1 MDINQMQG
9 GVPASARLNLSEKT
23 DLLTGRD
30 FWTTQDYSS
39 RGVPSLRFADGPS
52 GLRIEAGDGTRSEMG
67 NTLPATCF
75 PSLAA
80 LASSWDRRL
89 LNAVGA
95 ALGEEAAASGVN
107 VLLGPGV
114 NIKRNPLCGRNFEY
128 FSEDEYLAGSLA
140 AQYIRGVQ
148 GTGVAACVKH
158 FAANNCATCLDSV
171 SPTNTRIHRNC
182 LLLQQKPMDWVN
194 DFRS

>member
-1 MDINQMQG
+1 MQG

-89 LNAVGA
+89 LNAVGT
-95 ALGEEAAASGVN
+95 ALGEEAAASGVRRQFSAF
-107 VLLGPGV
+107 GPG
-114 NIKRNPLCGRNFEY
+114 PLKYSYRAGLRIIFPALGISTAGLGR
-128 FSEDEYLAGSLA
+128 
-140 AQYIRGVQ
+140 
-148 GTGVAACVKH
+148 
-158 FAANNCATCLDSV
+158 
-171 SPTNTRIHRNC
+171 
-182 LLLQQKPMDWVN
+182 
-194 DFRS
+194 